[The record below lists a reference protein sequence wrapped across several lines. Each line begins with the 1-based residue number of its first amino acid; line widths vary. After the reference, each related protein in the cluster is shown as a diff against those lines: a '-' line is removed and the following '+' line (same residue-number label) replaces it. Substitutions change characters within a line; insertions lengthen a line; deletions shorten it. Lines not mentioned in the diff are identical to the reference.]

1 MPVSRPSIAERLQS
15 YGEKPVVSTIC
26 SHSALQIFHGA
37 KLEGFTTVGVCT
49 PDKREFYESYPRAR
63 PDDFIGVDSYK
74 DVLKQEIRQEL
85 LRRNCIVVPHGSFV
99 EYVGSDA
106 IAESFDVPMFG
117 NRGSL
122 QWESS
127 RKKCREWLKKAN
139 CKVPKEFASPSDI
152 DRICI
157 VKFSGAKGGKGF
169 FLTTDERDYQ
179 RKMKEKVDK
188 KIITLAESQN
198 ATIQEFI
205 NGVRY
210 YHHYFYSPIERSAD
224 GKEGRVE
231 LLSMDKRLESNV
243 EEIYRIL
250 AAGTLQELKIN
261 PTYVVTGNSPQTIRE
276 SLLPEVYSMGKRV
289 AEASKKLFDG
299 GIVGPYCIE
308 TVVTPELDIYA
319 FEISARIVAGTNL
332 YPQGSF
338 LSWYLFGEPMS
349 TGRRIAREIKNAM
362 KQKRLADVVY

>member
-1 MPVSRPSIAERLQS
+1 MPIPRESIAAIARSYSRPAIA
-15 YGEKPVVSTIC
+15 TIC

-37 KLEGFTTVGVCT
+37 KAEGFRTVGICT
-49 PDKREFYESYPRAR
+49 PDKREFYESYPLAR
-63 PDDFIGVDSYK
+63 PDEFIEVAKYG
-74 DVLKQEIRQEL
+74 DVLSPEIQREL
-85 LRRNCIVVPHGSFV
+85 VKKNCVVVPHGSFV
-99 EYVGSDA
+99 EYVGSDR
-106 IAESFDVPMFG
+106 IAGSFAVPMFG

-127 RKKCREWLKKAN
+127 RAKCREWLTRAK
-139 CKVPKEFASPSDI
+139 CRVPKEFSSPSQI

-169 FLTTDERDYQ
+169 FLTTGERDFA
-179 RKMKEKVDK
+179 RKMKEKVEK
-188 KIITLAESQN
+188 KIITQSESEN
-198 ATIQEFI
+198 STIQEFI

-210 YHHYFYSPIERSAD
+210 YHHYFYSPLENDAY
-224 GKEGRVE
+224 GKPGRME
-231 LLSMDKRLESNV
+231 LLSMDKRLESNAD
-243 EEIYRIL
+243 EIYRIM
-250 AAGTLQELKIN
+250 AAGTLQELNIT
-261 PTYVVTGNSPQTIRE
+261 PTYVVTGNSPLTIRE

-289 AEASKKLFDG
+289 AESSKKLFDG

-308 TVVTPELDIYA
+308 TVVTPELHHYA

-338 LSWYLFGEPMS
+338 LSWYLFNEPMS
-349 TGRRIAREIKNAM
+349 TGRRIAREIKNAV

>member
-1 MPVSRPSIAERLQS
+1 MPVSRQSIAARLKS
-15 YGEKPVVSTIC
+15 YGKPAISTIC

-37 KLEGFTTVGVCT
+37 KAEGFRTVGICT
-49 PDKREFYESYPRAR
+49 PEKREFYESYPLAR
-63 PDDFIGVDSYK
+63 PDEFIEVSHYR
-74 DVLKQEIRQEL
+74 DVLKPEIQAEL
-85 LRRNCIVVPHGSFV
+85 LRRNCIIVPHGSFV
-99 EYVGSDA
+99 EYVGSDR
-106 IAESFDVPMFG
+106 IAESFEVPMFG

-127 RKKCREWLKKAN
+127 RKKCREWLKRAG
-139 CKVPKEFASPSDI
+139 CRVPMEFSSPADI

-169 FLTTDERDYQ
+169 FLTTDERDFQ
-179 RKMKEKVDK
+179 RKMREKVEK
-188 KIITLAESQN
+188 KIITEFESRN
-198 ATIQEFI
+198 FTIQEFI

-210 YHHYFYSPIERSAD
+210 YHHYFYSPLESDAY
-224 GKEGRVE
+224 GKPGRME

-261 PTYVVTGNSPQTIRE
+261 PTYVVTGNSPMTIRE

-308 TVVTPELDIYA
+308 TVVTPELHHYA

-338 LSWYLFGEPMS
+338 LSWYLFDEPMS
-349 TGRRIAREIKNAM
+349 TGRRIARELKNAI
-362 KQKRLADVVY
+362 KQKRLADVAY

>member
-1 MPVSRPSIAERLQS
+1 MPISRGEIAARVKS
-15 YGEKPVVSTIC
+15 YGRPKIATIC

-37 KLEGFTTVGVCT
+37 RQEGFSTVGICT
-49 PDKREFYESYPRAR
+49 PDKREFYESYPLAR
-63 PDDFIGVDSYK
+63 PDEIIEVSHYR
-74 DVLKQEIRQEL
+74 DVLKEEIQADL
-85 LRRNCIVVPHGSFV
+85 LKRKCIIVPHGSFV
-99 EYVGSDA
+99 EYVGSGK
-106 IAESFDVPMFG
+106 IAESFEVPMFG

-122 QWESS
+122 EWESS
-127 RKKCREWLKKAN
+127 RKKCREWLQRAG
-139 CKVPKEFASPSDI
+139 CRVPKEFASPADI
-152 DRICI
+152 DRVCI

-169 FLTTDERDYQ
+169 FLTTDERDYH
-179 RKMKEKVDK
+179 RKMREKVENR
-188 KIITLAESQN
+188 IITEYESQN
-198 ATIQEFI
+198 STIQEFI

-210 YHHYFYSPIERSAD
+210 YHHYFYSPLEKDA
-224 GKEGRVE
+224 GGAEGRME

-261 PTYVVTGNSPQTIRE
+261 PTYVVTGNAPQTIRE
-276 SLLPEVYSMGKRV
+276 SLLPEVYRMGKSV
-289 AEASKKLFDG
+289 AEASKRLFDG

-308 TVVTPELDIYA
+308 TVVTPELHHYA

-349 TGRRIAREIKNAM
+349 TGRRIAREIGNAL
-362 KQKRLADVVY
+362 KRKRLADVVF